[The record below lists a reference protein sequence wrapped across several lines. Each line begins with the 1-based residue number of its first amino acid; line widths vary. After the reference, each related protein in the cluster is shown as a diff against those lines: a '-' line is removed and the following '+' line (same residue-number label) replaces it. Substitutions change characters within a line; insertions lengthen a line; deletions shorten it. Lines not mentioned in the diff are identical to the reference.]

1 MLTWIKRKIV
11 QWVREDIARE
21 EAEKAEQE
29 ESEGRGARRG
39 LRLGDLLGD
48 GTNSTYHTDAK
59 FRVSLVPAVNGRLLE
74 ISTYS
79 PNPHGPDWSHELYV
93 VEEGEKLS
101 SAIGKVMIM
110 KGLES

>member
-1 MLTWIKRKIV
+1 MLTWIKRKII

-39 LRLGDLLGD
+39 LRLGDLLGGD
-48 GTNSTYHTDAK
+48 GGHGFNTDAK

-74 ISTYS
+74 ISTYT
-79 PNPHGPDWSHELYV
+79 PNPHGPDWTHELYV
-93 VEEGEKLS
+93 VEEEEKLS
-101 SAIGKVMIM
+101 SAIGKVMVM